1 MTTNSTT
8 TTTNSTLAWRRDGA
22 HEDESDATAR
32 IRAVAPYL
40 VGPVAAR
47 LRALTAT
54 LEAYLSPASRVE
66 FDIARGVLGVC
77 LRMTRD
83 RAPSVAFSARIGLFR
98 LLRAFVE
105 DDGDGDGLET
115 LALKSIVFAR
125 VECDLSL
132 IHI

>member
-8 TTTNSTLAWRRDGA
+8 TTTNSTLAWRRDDA
-22 HEDESDATAR
+22 REDESDATAR

-47 LRALTAT
+47 LAWPGRRGRT
-54 LEAYLSPASRVE
+54 SRLPRRVRQ
-66 FDIARGVLGVC
+66 ARGVLGVC

-105 DDGDGDGLET
+105 DDGTGRVET
-115 LALKSIVFAR
+115 LRF
-125 VECDLSL
+125 E
-132 IHI
+132 IHRLRRQGFVNDRRRRTS

>member
-22 HEDESDATAR
+22 REDESDATAR

-83 RAPSVAFSARIGLFR
+83 RAPSVAFSARIGDR
-98 LLRAFVE
+98 
-105 DDGDGDGLET
+105 
-115 LALKSIVFAR
+115 KSV
-125 VECDLSL
+125 V
-132 IHI
+132 

>member
-22 HEDESDATAR
+22 REDESDATAR

-54 LEAYLSPASRVE
+54 LAAALVKSLYRQETRV
-66 FDIARGVLGVC
+66 
-77 LRMTRD
+77 D
-83 RAPSVAFSARIGLFR
+83 RFLTNIL
-98 LLRAFVE
+98 
-105 DDGDGDGLET
+105 
-115 LALKSIVFAR
+115 
-125 VECDLSL
+125 
-132 IHI
+132 